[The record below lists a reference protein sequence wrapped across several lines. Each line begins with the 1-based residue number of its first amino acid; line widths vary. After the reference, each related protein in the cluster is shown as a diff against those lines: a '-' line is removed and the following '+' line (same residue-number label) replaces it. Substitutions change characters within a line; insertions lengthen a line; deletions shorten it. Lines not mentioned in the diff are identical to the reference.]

1 MAEERRARHSLRRRI
16 TLTTLLIF
24 LVSIW
29 ALSYYASRML
39 REDME
44 RLLADQQSSTVSYVS
59 DELNHEL
66 GDRIL
71 AVEKVARSIDQAMLD
86 HPAALQ
92 QFLERRTI
100 FQDMFN
106 SGVVA
111 VSLNGTAVADVPVV
125 AGRRGTNYADNVA
138 TRIALTEGKSVI
150 GPPVMGRVLKQP
162 LFNINAPI
170 RDANDKVIGAL
181 FGVINLAKPNFMDG
195 VGGHSYGKTGGYLV
209 HDQQHG
215 IIAVSYTHLRAHETD
230 SYLVCRLLLE

>member
-1 MAEERRARHSLRRRI
+1 MAEERRVRHSLRRRI
-16 TLTTLLIF
+16 TLSTLLIF

-44 RLLADQQSSTVSYVS
+44 RLLADQQSSTVSYVA

-66 GDRIL
+66 EERTL

-92 QFLERRTI
+92 QFLESRTI

-111 VSLNGTAVADVPVV
+111 VSLNGTALADVPVV

-150 GPPVMGRVLKQP
+150 GRPVMGRVLKQP

-170 RDANDKVIGAL
+170 RDAHDKVIGAL
-181 FGVINLAKPNFMDG
+181 FGVINLAKPNFLDG
-195 VGGHSYGKTGGYLV
+195 VGGHSYGKSGGYLV
-209 HDQQHG
+209 ID
-215 IIAVSYTHLRAHETD
+215 RANNLIVTATD
-230 SYLVCRLLLE
+230 KSRALQPLPESGNN